1 MLTCKGLLDPPFR
14 AFSRRAWVACGSA
27 TPSPTPP
34 QLLSMAR
41 TDRAQL
47 WQTWCLML
55 VSPSL
60 PLFPLSLPPASLEVW
75 LELAGEGSLQASILD
90 GLGGA
95 APAVLVGTSI
105 PLSQLHRHL
114 GACPCL
120 GREDSLSQKNRGLEL
135 MPEIRL
141 ESGGGLSNLTLAV
154 EHGL

>member
-1 MLTCKGLLDPPFR
+1 MLTCKGILDPPFR

-27 TPSPTPP
+27 TPSPTPLK
-34 QLLSMAR
+34 LLSMAG
-41 TDRAQL
+41 TGHAQL
-47 WQTWCLML
+47 WLTWCLML

-75 LELAGEGSLQASILD
+75 MELAGEGSLQASIPD

-105 PLSQLHRHL
+105 PLSQPHRHL
-114 GACPCL
+114 GACPCR
-120 GREDSLSQKNRGLEL
+120 GREDSVPQKNRGLGL

-141 ESGGGLSNLTLAV
+141 ESGEGG
-154 EHGL
+154 

>member
-1 MLTCKGLLDPPFR
+1 
-14 AFSRRAWVACGSA
+14 
-27 TPSPTPP
+27 
-34 QLLSMAR
+34 
-41 TDRAQL
+41 
-47 WQTWCLML
+47 ML

-75 LELAGEGSLQASILD
+75 MELAGEGSLQASILD
-90 GLGGA
+90 GLGGAGA

-114 GACPCL
+114 GACPCR
-120 GREDSLSQKNRGLEL
+120 GREDSLSQKNRGLGL